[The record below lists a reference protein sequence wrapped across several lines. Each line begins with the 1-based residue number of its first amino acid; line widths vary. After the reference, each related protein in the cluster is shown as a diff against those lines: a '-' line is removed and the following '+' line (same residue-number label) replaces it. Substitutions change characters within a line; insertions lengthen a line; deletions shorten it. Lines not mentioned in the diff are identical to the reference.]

1 MNKSMKRKL
10 GIVFSVIGGIAF
22 SCGSTIIGNAYA
34 NENAFDLAQ
43 IDMMKGA
50 SVRYYTDDATTKE
63 SGIRFSSIIDFAQY
77 EALEAME
84 SSEGVK
90 VSYGMVI
97 APYEYYQNV
106 EFNEATIFG
115 VNGDK
120 KYTWD
125 GDSVEDATAYTKIAH
140 VTYDSLI
147 VSKQVGYENYYELK
161 GSLINIK
168 EENLT
173 KEFIGRGYIKY
184 ESNGVT
190 KYKFATYS
198 NDFKNDNVRS
208 IVYVSQL
215 AIDANDEASSW
226 LDKNYVQ
233 EVAYQTTS
241 YTVETYVGE
250 DLVKSEAFEGVTI
263 DQALENVTVAEYEG
277 FESVSA
283 QTSGKVYA
291 NGRLTLKHVYEK
303 QEESAYQVKN
313 GGFEAGMDGWTK
325 VGEIGDVS
333 SETNYWRN
341 DPISADGF
349 AFGMDGEKMFSAYA
363 VDGLEK
369 NMGYLQSSPFI
380 VSQSGWMTYKLGGAK
395 NSEYVYLEVVEA
407 STGNILKR
415 YYNQNHK
422 YEEVNGVRLGCEL
435 NAFKANLSGLEGKS
449 VYIRVS
455 DFASGDFGLFF
466 LDSVDTLYLA
476 EPQGFTLANEVD
488 LQATIYDLYNGN
500 FDKDLQGWVKAGDVG
515 DIRDNTTYWGTRPF
529 DNVGKFFSSYDPDI
543 EWGRGTLRSRVF
555 EIGGSGY
562 ITYRIG
568 GMKNYDQVYME
579 VIDAITGVKY
589 GHFYNEEFNDCTLV
603 GYKADLSAYIGK
615 LVYINFVDNANSD
628 YGLFFCDEFVTYYAN
643 ASDVPAYNLATNK
656 VDGYNVTNGGFET
669 GTLFGWTLVDGSEP
683 GFLTDK
689 NCYWSRSDLAFGKEG
704 NWLYTGVE
712 VEGHGHVE
720 DNTGTLRSN
729 AFIVKE
735 NSVFSF
741 KFGGAIWDGSYR
753 TDVYVRLVKA
763 DGTEIGR
770 YYNTNGYSGDQTCC
784 MVEYS
789 YELNNTEEMVCYV
802 EICDYATGGWGL
814 LAVDGFTVTQK
825 A

>member
-10 GIVFSVIGGIAF
+10 GIVFSVIGGVAF

-147 VSKQVGYENYYELK
+147 VSKQAGYENYYELK

-198 NDFKNDNVRS
+198 NDLANDNVRS

-215 AIDANDEASSW
+215 AIDTNDEASSW

-233 EVAYQTTS
+233 EVADQTTS

-250 DLVKSEAFEGVTI
+250 NLVKSESFEGVTI
-263 DQALENVTVAEYEG
+263 DHALENVTVAEYEG

-291 NGRLTLKHVYEK
+291 NGRLTLKHVYK
-303 QEESAYQVKN
+303 EEENSVYQVKN

-333 SETNYWRN
+333 SETNYWYN
-341 DPISADGF
+341 DSISANGF

-369 NMGYLQSSPFI
+369 NMGYLQSSTFT

-476 EPQGFTLANEVD
+476 EPQGFTLATEID
-488 LQATIYDLYNGN
+488 HQATIYDLYNGN
-500 FDKDLQGWVKAGDVG
+500 FDKDMRGWTKTSNIG
-515 DIRDNTTYWGTRPF
+515 DISESPSDWFGNF
-529 DNVGKFFSSYDPDI
+529 NNVEKYFSCYAPGQ
-543 EWGRGTLRSRVF
+543 EEGARGTLRSNVF
-555 EIGGSGY
+555 EIGGCGW
-562 ITYRIG
+562 ITFNIG
-568 GMKNYDQVYME
+568 GVKNPDQVYME
-579 VIDAITGVKY
+579 VIDAVTGVKY
-589 GHFYNEEFNDCTLV
+589 GHFYNEFMRDCELIR
-603 GYKADLSAYIGK
+603 YKADLSAYIGK
-615 LVYINFVDNANSD
+615 LVYINFVDNATGD
-628 YGLFFCDEFVTYYAN
+628 YGLIFCDEFHTYYAN
-643 ASDVPAYNLATNK
+643 VNDVP
-656 VDGYNVTNGGFET
+656 GYNVAVNKVESIYNVMNGGFET
-669 GTLFGWTLVDGSEP
+669 GNLLGWTLVSGEVPGRVTDINYFWNDANRVIDKDGNFS
-683 GFLTDK
+683 F
-689 NCYWSRSDLAFGKEG
+689 
-704 NWLYTGVE
+704 TGVE
-712 VEGHGHVE
+712 LNP
-720 DNTGTLRSN
+720 DNGNLEYRKGTLRSN
-729 AFIVKE
+729 TFILKE
-735 NSVFSF
+735 NSSISF
-741 KFGGAIWDGSYR
+741 KMGGSGANRS
-753 TDVYVRLVKA
+753 DVCLRIVNAVTGEVIAWYSNPDFSDATLKQYNHVIGNA
-763 DGTEIGR
+763 TE
-770 YYNTNGYSGDQTCC
+770 
-784 MVEYS
+784 MA
-789 YELNNTEEMVCYV
+789 CYV
-802 EICDYATGGWGL
+802 EIYDDATENWGL
-814 LAVDGFTVTQK
+814 LGLDSINVYQA
-825 A
+825 